1 LVFDFG
7 AMRLM
12 AGIAGQTAGM
22 IGAGHLGERVGLGG
36 VSLVATGANHGG
48 VGQRRLYGSGIL
60 GVPGLRAVT
69 SLTVKADMPAQL
81 LLIDYIGMTAFAD
94 FVTGMGNRTGRDF
107 GDGVTAVMPVLSER
121 FRDDSGA
128 QDDEGDD
135 RDQHDGGKPKKVFD
149 VFEQNLTFGVR
160 KARPWSERYEERMV
174 FDTGNPGGGR

>member
-1 LVFDFG
+1 
-7 AMRLM
+7 M
-12 AGIAGQTAGM
+12 
-22 IGAGHLGERVGLGG
+22 
-36 VSLVATGANHGG
+36 TGF
-48 VGQRRLYGSGIL
+48 
-60 GVPGLRAVT
+60 T
-69 SLTVKADMPAQL
+69 
-81 LLIDYIGMTAFAD
+81 D
-94 FVTGMGNRTGRDF
+94 FVTGMGNRTCRDF
-107 GDGVTAVMPVLSER
+107 GDGVTAVMPVLAER